1 MKLFDST
8 VLVAHLRG
16 VAAATELLRDAVRDD
31 QAACSVLSR
40 VEIEGGTRSLEL
52 AKVARLFAA
61 LRMEPVTDAIA
72 RRAAEQLRAH
82 RRSHPGID
90 LVDYVIAA
98 TAEIHGAEL
107 LTLNVKHFPM
117 VHGLKPAF
125 R

>member
-1 MKLFDST
+1 M
-8 VLVAHLRG
+8 
-16 VAAATELLRDAVRDD
+16 
-31 QAACSVLSR
+31 
-40 VEIEGGTRSLEL
+40 
-52 AKVARLFAA
+52 
-61 LRMEPVTDAIA
+61 
-72 RRAAEQLRAH
+72 QLRAH

-107 LTLNVKHFPM
+107 LTLNIKHFPM